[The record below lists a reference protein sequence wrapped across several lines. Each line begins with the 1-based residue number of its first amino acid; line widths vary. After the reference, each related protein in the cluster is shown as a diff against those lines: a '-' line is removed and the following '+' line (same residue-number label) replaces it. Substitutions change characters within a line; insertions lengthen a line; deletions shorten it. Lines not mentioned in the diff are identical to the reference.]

1 MSAVLH
7 KLNKGVFV
15 LNLRHPIEIA
25 PTLNGFDV
33 EKISDHE
40 LEVEIHIDQN
50 LNGLFSAL
58 STAGVEVIS
67 MRNKTSRLEELFVR
81 LIQRRDN
88 ERDQEQVVE
97 EFNL

>member
-7 KLNKGVFV
+7 KLNQGVFV
-15 LNLRHPIEIA
+15 LNLRHPVEIA

-33 EKISDHE
+33 KKISDHE
-40 LEVEIHIDQN
+40 LEVEINIDQD